1 MHSLIYIDTQMNGQL
16 MNNQSE
22 IETVEHMTA
31 QTIKHKTW
39 KSYTVEQEFP
49 LISFLLDVKYR
60 EVMVI

>member
-31 QTIKHKTW
+31 QSIKHKT
-39 KSYTVEQEFP
+39 
-49 LISFLLDVKYR
+49 
-60 EVMVI
+60 